1 MRCSHGP
8 FARVFG
14 SFVSALAGVTAGSAG
29 ARSRS
34 IAAMA
39 TRRSHTLRS
48 SAPRAVSTS
57 AASSLLNLAD
67 MTSSRASGLFFLGT
81 ISVYT

>member
-1 MRCSHGP
+1 
-8 FARVFG
+8 
-14 SFVSALAGVTAGSAG
+14 
-29 ARSRS
+29 
-34 IAAMA
+34 
-39 TRRSHTLRS
+39 
-48 SAPRAVSTS
+48 VSTS